1 VWAIGRRNLDTSLI
15 YQALEQPS
23 LRKQIPLAE
32 LERIQAAYPYFT
44 AAQVLLAKIYQENK
58 DHRYADQLQQAA
70 LYAIDRKVLSEYM
83 RESEEETIQ
92 NGKQNENENELS
104 RETGQ
109 NENEKQNENENEL
122 RGETGQNENEKQ
134 PIRQAQG
141 PNENELRGRNESE
154 KEDISGEYVFITD
167 EELSIFEGKAIQN
180 ENEKRNENE
189 LREETIQ
196 NENEKRNENELR
208 GESEEEIPIE
218 GKSARV
224 EMSDFDRQLL
234 IEAVHS
240 SIEMEV
246 GEGNQNENEK
256 LNENELRGESVQN
269 GNEKLNENELRGESV
284 QNGKQNELRG
294 ESEEEIRRIEAKDPA
309 ELTFGELMMLKAARM
324 GTMQNENEKRNEN
337 ELRGE
342 DEVEDEEIRLS
353 ANEERTEER
362 GKNFD
367 YLYKLHN
374 GGLAP
379 IDAPNEKEKQ
389 KSIIDRFIKLEPK
402 ITPGK
407 VSEYNT
413 ASNLAKESLEE
424 DFSFAT
430 ETMAKLF
437 IAQGKFDK
445 AKKVYRKLMEL
456 HPEKNVYFAAQLKNL
471 NQNKKQ

>member
-1 VWAIGRRNLDTSLI
+1 MDTSLI

-23 LRKQIPLAE
+23 LRKQIPLDE

-70 LYAIDRKVLSEYM
+70 LYAIDRKVLSAYM
-83 RESEEETIQ
+83 REEIAISPTDDHSLPEKISDEIIEVPEGIIP
-92 NGKQNENENELS
+92 EL
-104 RETGQ
+104 
-109 NENEKQNENENEL
+109 
-122 RGETGQNENEKQ
+122 
-134 PIRQAQG
+134 
-141 PNENELRGRNESE
+141 
-154 KEDISGEYVFITD
+154 ITD
-167 EELSIFEGKAIQN
+167 VAEIAPEAVVEDSPTEEVQVEVSPEAI
-180 ENEKRNENE
+180 EEVLPEVTPE
-189 LREETIQ
+189 LTD
-196 NENEKRNENELR
+196 KK
-208 GESEEEIPIE
+208 SEEIPSERSKIE
-218 GKSARV
+218 I
-224 EMSDFDRQLL
+224 SDYDREIL
-234 IEAVHS
+234 IEAVRS

-246 GEGNQNENEK
+246 GE
-256 LNENELRGESVQN
+256 
-269 GNEKLNENELRGESV
+269 
-284 QNGKQNELRG
+284 
-294 ESEEEIRRIEAKDPA
+294 ESEEEGPSTGSGTRESEKTEEIERIEAKDPA
-309 ELTFGELMMLKAARM
+309 ELTFGEMMMLKAARM
-324 GTMQNENEKRNEN
+324 GLSTSSGDDLSTNQNEPVRQAQGPIQNEKQNQNQNEFRGEN
-337 ELRGE
+337 EDQDE
-342 DEVEDEEIRLS
+342 DIRLNT
-353 ANEERTEER
+353 NEERTEER

>member
-1 VWAIGRRNLDTSLI
+1 LDTSLI

-23 LRKQIPLAE
+23 LRKQIPLDE

-70 LYAIDRKVLSEYM
+70 LYAIDRKVLSAYM
-83 RESEEETIQ
+83 REEIAISPTDDHSLPEKISDEIIEVPEGIIP
-92 NGKQNENENELS
+92 EL
-104 RETGQ
+104 
-109 NENEKQNENENEL
+109 
-122 RGETGQNENEKQ
+122 
-134 PIRQAQG
+134 
-141 PNENELRGRNESE
+141 
-154 KEDISGEYVFITD
+154 ITD
-167 EELSIFEGKAIQN
+167 VAEIAPEAVVEDSPTEEVQVEVSPEAI
-180 ENEKRNENE
+180 EEVLPEVTPE
-189 LREETIQ
+189 LTD
-196 NENEKRNENELR
+196 KK
-208 GESEEEIPIE
+208 SEEIPSERSKI
-218 GKSARV
+218 
-224 EMSDFDRQLL
+224 EMSNYDREIL
-234 IEAVHS
+234 IEAVRS

-246 GEGNQNENEK
+246 GE
-256 LNENELRGESVQN
+256 
-269 GNEKLNENELRGESV
+269 
-284 QNGKQNELRG
+284 
-294 ESEEEIRRIEAKDPA
+294 ESEEEGPSTGSGTTRSTGSGTTHSTGSGTTHSTGSGTTRSTGSGTTHSTGSGTRESEKTEEIERIEAKDPA
-309 ELTFGELMMLKAARM
+309 ELTFGEMMMLKAARM
-324 GTMQNENEKRNEN
+324 GLSTSSGDDLSTNQN

-342 DEVEDEEIRLS
+342 NEDQDEDIRLNT
-353 ANEERTEER
+353 NEERTEER

-379 IDAPNEKEKQ
+379 IDATNEKEKQ

>member
-1 VWAIGRRNLDTSLI
+1 LDTSLI

-23 LRKQIPLAE
+23 LRKQIPLEE

-83 RESEEETIQ
+83 KENEEVGKWGNGETGKRENEEVGKWGNEEEAVQ
-92 NGKQNENENELS
+92 
-104 RETGQ
+104 
-109 NENEKQNENENEL
+109 NEKQN
-122 RGETGQNENEKQ
+122 Q
-134 PIRQAQG
+134 
-141 PNENELRGRNESE
+141 
-154 KEDISGEYVFITD
+154 
-167 EELSIFEGKAIQN
+167 
-180 ENEKRNENE
+180 
-189 LREETIQ
+189 
-196 NENEKRNENELR
+196 NENELR
-208 GESEEEIPIE
+208 GESEEEIQE
-218 GKSARV
+218 EEKGARV
-224 EMSDFDRQLL
+224 EMSDFDRGIL
-234 IEAVHS
+234 IEAVQS
-240 SIEMEV
+240 SIELEV
-246 GEGNQNENEK
+246 AE
-256 LNENELRGESVQN
+256 
-269 GNEKLNENELRGESV
+269 
-284 QNGKQNELRG
+284 
-294 ESEEEIRRIEAKDPA
+294 ESEEEGKRENDPSINLESPKGNPSHSGTEVNDEIERIVAKDPS
-309 ELTFGELMMLKAARM
+309 ELTFGEMMMLKAARM
-324 GTMQNENEKRNEN
+324 GTIQNQKQNQN
-337 ELRGE
+337 ELRGGSE
-342 DEVEDEEIRLS
+342 DQIQDGETKEWG
-353 ANEERTEER
+353 NEERTEER

-379 IDAPNEKEKQ
+379 IDAPNEREKQ

>member
-1 VWAIGRRNLDTSLI
+1 LDTSLI

-23 LRKQIPLAE
+23 LRKQIPLDE

-70 LYAIDRKVLSEYM
+70 LYAIDRKVLSAYM
-83 RESEEETIQ
+83 REEIAITPTDDHSLPEKISDEIIEVPEKIIPELIADVAEIAPEAVVEDSTTEEVQVEVSPKTIEEVLPEVTPELTDKKSEETPSERSKIEMSDYDREILIEAVRSSIKMEVGEESEEE
-92 NGKQNENENELS
+92 GPS
-104 RETGQ
+104 TGSGTTHSTSSGTT
-109 NENEKQNENENEL
+109 
-122 RGETGQNENEKQ
+122 RSTDSGTTHSTGSGT
-134 PIRQAQG
+134 R
-141 PNENELRGRNESE
+141 ESE
-154 KEDISGEYVFITD
+154 KI
-167 EELSIFEGKAIQN
+167 
-180 ENEKRNENE
+180 
-189 LREETIQ
+189 
-196 NENEKRNENELR
+196 
-208 GESEEEIPIE
+208 EEIE
-218 GKSARV
+218 
-224 EMSDFDRQLL
+224 
-234 IEAVHS
+234 
-240 SIEMEV
+240 
-246 GEGNQNENEK
+246 
-256 LNENELRGESVQN
+256 
-269 GNEKLNENELRGESV
+269 
-284 QNGKQNELRG
+284 
-294 ESEEEIRRIEAKDPA
+294 RIEAKDPA
-309 ELTFGELMMLKAARM
+309 ELTFGEMMMLKAARM
-324 GTMQNENEKRNEN
+324 GLSTGSRDDLSTNQNEPVRQAQGPPIRQAQGPIQNEKQNQNQNEFRGEN
-337 ELRGE
+337 EDQDE
-342 DEVEDEEIRLS
+342 DIRLNT
-353 ANEERTEER
+353 NEERTEER

-379 IDAPNEKEKQ
+379 IDTPNEKEKQ

-413 ASNLAKESLEE
+413 ASNLAKESLKE

>member
-1 VWAIGRRNLDTSLI
+1 LDTSLI

-23 LRKQIPLAE
+23 LRKQIPLDE

-70 LYAIDRKVLSEYM
+70 LYAIDRKVLSAYM
-83 RESEEETIQ
+83 REEIAISPTDDHSLPEKISDEIIEVPEGIIP
-92 NGKQNENENELS
+92 EL
-104 RETGQ
+104 
-109 NENEKQNENENEL
+109 
-122 RGETGQNENEKQ
+122 
-134 PIRQAQG
+134 
-141 PNENELRGRNESE
+141 
-154 KEDISGEYVFITD
+154 ITD
-167 EELSIFEGKAIQN
+167 VAEIAPEAVVEDSPTEEVQVEVSPEAI
-180 ENEKRNENE
+180 EEVLPEVTPE
-189 LREETIQ
+189 LTD
-196 NENEKRNENELR
+196 KK
-208 GESEEEIPIE
+208 SEEIPSERSKI
-218 GKSARV
+218 
-224 EMSDFDRQLL
+224 EMSNYDREIL
-234 IEAVHS
+234 IEAVRS

-246 GEGNQNENEK
+246 GE
-256 LNENELRGESVQN
+256 
-269 GNEKLNENELRGESV
+269 
-284 QNGKQNELRG
+284 
-294 ESEEEIRRIEAKDPA
+294 ESEEEGPSTGSGTTRSTGSGTTRSTGSGTTRSTGSGTRESEKTEEIERIEAKDPA
-309 ELTFGELMMLKAARM
+309 ELTFGEMMMLKAARM
-324 GTMQNENEKRNEN
+324 GLSTSSGDDLSTNQN

-342 DEVEDEEIRLS
+342 NEDQDEDIRLNT
-353 ANEERTEER
+353 NEERTEER

>member
-1 VWAIGRRNLDTSLI
+1 LDTSLI

-23 LRKQIPLAE
+23 LRKQIPLDE

-70 LYAIDRKVLSEYM
+70 LYAIDRKVLSAYM
-83 RESEEETIQ
+83 REEIAISPTDDHSLPEKISDEIIEVPEGIIP
-92 NGKQNENENELS
+92 EL
-104 RETGQ
+104 
-109 NENEKQNENENEL
+109 
-122 RGETGQNENEKQ
+122 
-134 PIRQAQG
+134 
-141 PNENELRGRNESE
+141 
-154 KEDISGEYVFITD
+154 ITD
-167 EELSIFEGKAIQN
+167 VAEIAPEAVVEDSPTEEVQVEVSPEAI
-180 ENEKRNENE
+180 EEVLPEVTPE
-189 LREETIQ
+189 LTD
-196 NENEKRNENELR
+196 KK
-208 GESEEEIPIE
+208 SEEIPSERSKI
-218 GKSARV
+218 
-224 EMSDFDRQLL
+224 EMSNYDREIL
-234 IEAVHS
+234 IEAVRS

-246 GEGNQNENEK
+246 GE
-256 LNENELRGESVQN
+256 
-269 GNEKLNENELRGESV
+269 
-284 QNGKQNELRG
+284 
-294 ESEEEIRRIEAKDPA
+294 ESEEEGPSTGSGTTHSTGSGTTHSTGSGTRESEKTEEIERIEAKDPA
-309 ELTFGELMMLKAARM
+309 ELTFGEMMMLKAARM
-324 GTMQNENEKRNEN
+324 GLSTSSGDDLSTNQN

-342 DEVEDEEIRLS
+342 NEDQDEDIRLNT
-353 ANEERTEER
+353 NEERTEER

>member
-1 VWAIGRRNLDTSLI
+1 LDTSLI

-23 LRKQIPLAE
+23 LRKQIPLDE

-83 RESEEETIQ
+83 KGNEEVGKWENGETGLSTGSRTVENGDETIQ
-92 NGKQNENENELS
+92 NE
-104 RETGQ
+104 
-109 NENEKQNENENEL
+109 
-122 RGETGQNENEKQ
+122 
-134 PIRQAQG
+134 PVRQAQG
-141 PNENELRGRNESE
+141 P
-154 KEDISGEYVFITD
+154 
-167 EELSIFEGKAIQN
+167 IQN
-180 ENEKRNENE
+180 DNEK
-189 LREETIQ
+189 Q
-196 NENEKRNENELR
+196 NENELR
-208 GESEEEIPIE
+208 GESEEEIHE
-218 GKSARV
+218 EEKSARV
-224 EMSDFDRQLL
+224 EMSDFDREIL
-234 IEAVHS
+234 IEAVQS
-240 SIEMEV
+240 SIELEV
-246 GEGNQNENEK
+246 GEQEQNDPSINLESPKGDPSHSGTEVNDEIERIVAKDPSELTFGEMMMLKAARMGLSTGSGTTQNEKQNENE
-256 LNENELRGESVQN
+256 NELSGRDQS
-269 GNEKLNENELRGESV
+269 EKEN
-284 QNGKQNELRG
+284 QNELRG
-294 ESEEEIRRIEAKDPA
+294 ESED
-309 ELTFGELMMLKAARM
+309 
-324 GTMQNENEKRNEN
+324 
-337 ELRGE
+337 
-342 DEVEDEEIRLS
+342 EDEEIRLS
-353 ANEERTEER
+353 TNEERTEER

>member
-1 VWAIGRRNLDTSLI
+1 
-15 YQALEQPS
+15 
-23 LRKQIPLAE
+23 
-32 LERIQAAYPYFT
+32 
-44 AAQVLLAKIYQENK
+44 
-58 DHRYADQLQQAA
+58 
-70 LYAIDRKVLSEYM
+70 
-83 RESEEETIQ
+83 
-92 NGKQNENENELS
+92 
-104 RETGQ
+104 
-109 NENEKQNENENEL
+109 
-122 RGETGQNENEKQ
+122 
-134 PIRQAQG
+134 
-141 PNENELRGRNESE
+141 
-154 KEDISGEYVFITD
+154 
-167 EELSIFEGKAIQN
+167 
-180 ENEKRNENE
+180 
-189 LREETIQ
+189 
-196 NENEKRNENELR
+196 
-208 GESEEEIPIE
+208 
-218 GKSARV
+218 
-224 EMSDFDRQLL
+224 
-234 IEAVHS
+234 
-240 SIEMEV
+240 
-246 GEGNQNENEK
+246 
-256 LNENELRGESVQN
+256 
-269 GNEKLNENELRGESV
+269 
-284 QNGKQNELRG
+284 
-294 ESEEEIRRIEAKDPA
+294 EEIRRIEAKDPS

-324 GTMQNENEKRNEN
+324 GTNQNQPIRQAQGPYQNENELRGRDQSEVGNQNDNENENELRGSEQSEVGNQNDNENELRGRDQSEVENQKHNQNEN

-342 DEVEDEEIRLS
+342 TGEWG
-353 ANEERTEER
+353 NEERTEER

>member
-1 VWAIGRRNLDTSLI
+1 
-15 YQALEQPS
+15 
-23 LRKQIPLAE
+23 
-32 LERIQAAYPYFT
+32 
-44 AAQVLLAKIYQENK
+44 
-58 DHRYADQLQQAA
+58 
-70 LYAIDRKVLSEYM
+70 M
-83 RESEEETIQ
+83 REEIAITPTDDHSLPEKISDEIIEVPEGIIPELIADVAEIAPEAVVEDSPTEEVQVEVSPEAIEEVLPEVTP
-92 NGKQNENENELS
+92 EL
-104 RETGQ
+104 
-109 NENEKQNENENEL
+109 
-122 RGETGQNENEKQ
+122 
-134 PIRQAQG
+134 
-141 PNENELRGRNESE
+141 
-154 KEDISGEYVFITD
+154 TD
-167 EELSIFEGKAIQN
+167 KKS
-180 ENEKRNENE
+180 
-189 LREETIQ
+189 
-196 NENEKRNENELR
+196 
-208 GESEEEIPIE
+208 EEIPSERSKIE
-218 GKSARV
+218 I
-224 EMSDFDRQLL
+224 SDYDREIL
-234 IEAVHS
+234 IEAVRS

-246 GEGNQNENEK
+246 GE
-256 LNENELRGESVQN
+256 
-269 GNEKLNENELRGESV
+269 
-284 QNGKQNELRG
+284 
-294 ESEEEIRRIEAKDPA
+294 ESEEEGPSTGSGTTRSTGSGTRESEKTEEIERIEAKDPA
-309 ELTFGELMMLKAARM
+309 ELTFGEMMMLKAARM
-324 GTMQNENEKRNEN
+324 GLSTSSGDDLSTNQN

-342 DEVEDEEIRLS
+342 NEDQDEDIRLNT
-353 ANEERTEER
+353 NEERTEER

>member
-1 VWAIGRRNLDTSLI
+1 MDTSLI

-23 LRKQIPLAE
+23 LRKQIPLEE

-83 RESEEETIQ
+83 KENEEVGKWGNGETGKRENEEVGKWGNEEEAVQ
-92 NGKQNENENELS
+92 
-104 RETGQ
+104 
-109 NENEKQNENENEL
+109 NEKQNQNENEL
-122 RGETGQNENEKQ
+122 RGETEVENE
-134 PIRQAQG
+134 PVRQAQG
-141 PNENELRGRNESE
+141 P
-154 KEDISGEYVFITD
+154 
-167 EELSIFEGKAIQN
+167 IQN
-180 ENEKRNENE
+180 EK
-189 LREETIQ
+189 Q
-196 NENEKRNENELR
+196 NQNENELR
-208 GESEEEIPIE
+208 GESEEEIQE
-218 GKSARV
+218 EEKGARV
-224 EMSDFDRQLL
+224 EMSDFDREIL
-234 IEAVHS
+234 IEAVQS
-240 SIEMEV
+240 SIELEV
-246 GEGNQNENEK
+246 GE
-256 LNENELRGESVQN
+256 
-269 GNEKLNENELRGESV
+269 
-284 QNGKQNELRG
+284 
-294 ESEEEIRRIEAKDPA
+294 ESEEEGKRENDPSINLESPKGNPSHSGTEVNDEIERIVAKDPS
-309 ELTFGELMMLKAARM
+309 ELTFGEMMMLKAARM
-324 GTMQNENEKRNEN
+324 GTIQNQN
-337 ELRGE
+337 ELRGGSE
-342 DEVEDEEIRLS
+342 DQIQDGETGEWG
-353 ANEERTEER
+353 NEERTEER

-379 IDAPNEKEKQ
+379 IDAPNEREKQ

>member
-1 VWAIGRRNLDTSLI
+1 MDTSLI

-23 LRKQIPLAE
+23 LRKQIPLEE

-83 RESEEETIQ
+83 KENEEVGKWGNGETGKRENEEVGKWGNEEEAVQ
-92 NGKQNENENELS
+92 NEKQNQNENELRGESENEPV
-104 RETGQ
+104 RQAQGPPVRQAQGPIQ
-109 NENEKQNENENEL
+109 NENQNENENEL
-122 RGETGQNENEKQ
+122 RGESEEE
-134 PIRQAQG
+134 PVRQAQG
-141 PNENELRGRNESE
+141 P
-154 KEDISGEYVFITD
+154 
-167 EELSIFEGKAIQN
+167 IQN
-180 ENEKRNENE
+180 EK
-189 LREETIQ
+189 Q
-196 NENEKRNENELR
+196 NQNENELR
-208 GESEEEIPIE
+208 GESEEEIQEEIQE
-218 GKSARV
+218 EEKGARV
-224 EMSDFDRQLL
+224 EMSDFDREIL
-234 IEAVHS
+234 IEAVQS
-240 SIEMEV
+240 SIELEV
-246 GEGNQNENEK
+246 GE
-256 LNENELRGESVQN
+256 
-269 GNEKLNENELRGESV
+269 
-284 QNGKQNELRG
+284 
-294 ESEEEIRRIEAKDPA
+294 ESEEEGKRENDPSINLESPKGNPSHSGTEVNDEIERIVAKDPS
-309 ELTFGELMMLKAARM
+309 ELTFGEMMMLKAARM
-324 GTMQNENEKRNEN
+324 GTIQNQN
-337 ELRGE
+337 ELRGGSE
-342 DEVEDEEIRLS
+342 DQIQDGETGEWG
-353 ANEERTEER
+353 NEERTEER

-379 IDAPNEKEKQ
+379 IDAPNEREKQ

>member
-1 VWAIGRRNLDTSLI
+1 MDTSLI

-23 LRKQIPLAE
+23 LRKQIPLEE

-70 LYAIDRKVLSEYM
+70 LYAIDRKVLSIYM
-83 RESEEETIQ
+83 KEEIAITHTDDHAHSEKISDETIAVPE
-92 NGKQNENENELS
+92 GIIPELS
-104 RETGQ
+104 AEV
-109 NENEKQNENENEL
+109 
-122 RGETGQNENEKQ
+122 GEIAPE
-134 PIRQAQG
+134 A
-141 PNENELRGRNESE
+141 LV
-154 KEDISGEYVFITD
+154 EDSPA
-167 EELSIFEGKAIQN
+167 EEVQVEVSP
-180 ENEKRNENE
+180 
-189 LREETIQ
+189 ETI
-196 NENEKRNENELR
+196 EEILPEVTPEHTDKK
-208 GESEEEIPIE
+208 SEEIPSEHSKI
-218 GKSARV
+218 
-224 EMSDFDRQLL
+224 EMSEFDRQLL

-246 GEGNQNENEK
+246 GPSTGSGSRENEEVGPSTGSGSR
-256 LNENELRGESVQN
+256 ENEEVGKWGS
-269 GNEKLNENELRGESV
+269 EKT
-284 QNGKQNELRG
+284 
-294 ESEEEIRRIEAKDPA
+294 EEIERIEAKDPA
-309 ELTFGELMMLKAARM
+309 ELTFGELMMLKAERM
-324 GTMQNENEKRNEN
+324 KASQNEKQNEPIRQAQGPNENESGRET
-337 ELRGE
+337 GE
-342 DEVEDEEIRLS
+342 WG
-353 ANEERTEER
+353 NEERTEER

-379 IDAPNEKEKQ
+379 IDAPNEREKQ

>member
-1 VWAIGRRNLDTSLI
+1 MDTSLI

-23 LRKQIPLAE
+23 LRKQIPLEE

-83 RESEEETIQ
+83 KENEEVGKWGNEEVGKWGNGEMGKWGNEEEAVQ
-92 NGKQNENENELS
+92 
-104 RETGQ
+104 
-109 NENEKQNENENEL
+109 NEKQN
-122 RGETGQNENEKQ
+122 Q
-134 PIRQAQG
+134 
-141 PNENELRGRNESE
+141 
-154 KEDISGEYVFITD
+154 
-167 EELSIFEGKAIQN
+167 
-180 ENEKRNENE
+180 
-189 LREETIQ
+189 
-196 NENEKRNENELR
+196 NENELR
-208 GESEEEIPIE
+208 GESEEEIQE
-218 GKSARV
+218 EEKGARV
-224 EMSDFDRQLL
+224 EMSDFDRGIL
-234 IEAVHS
+234 IEAVQS
-240 SIEMEV
+240 SIELEV
-246 GEGNQNENEK
+246 AE
-256 LNENELRGESVQN
+256 
-269 GNEKLNENELRGESV
+269 
-284 QNGKQNELRG
+284 
-294 ESEEEIRRIEAKDPA
+294 ESEEEGKRENDPSINLESPKGNPSHSGTEVNDEIERIVAKDPS

-324 GTMQNENEKRNEN
+324 GTIQNQKQNQNDLRGETIQNQKQNQNEN
-337 ELRGE
+337 ELRGGSE
-342 DEVEDEEIRLS
+342 DQIQDGETGEWG
-353 ANEERTEER
+353 NEERTEER

-379 IDAPNEKEKQ
+379 IDAPNEREKQ

-471 NQNKKQ
+471 KQNKKQ

>member
-1 VWAIGRRNLDTSLI
+1 MDTSLI

-23 LRKQIPLAE
+23 LRKQIPLDE

-70 LYAIDRKVLSEYM
+70 LYAIDRKVLSAYM
-83 RESEEETIQ
+83 REEIAITPTDDHSLPEKISDEIIEVPEGIIP
-92 NGKQNENENELS
+92 EL
-104 RETGQ
+104 
-109 NENEKQNENENEL
+109 
-122 RGETGQNENEKQ
+122 
-134 PIRQAQG
+134 
-141 PNENELRGRNESE
+141 
-154 KEDISGEYVFITD
+154 ITD
-167 EELSIFEGKAIQN
+167 VAEIAPEAVVEDSPTEEVQVEVSPEAI
-180 ENEKRNENE
+180 EEVLPEVTPE
-189 LREETIQ
+189 LTD
-196 NENEKRNENELR
+196 KK
-208 GESEEEIPIE
+208 SEEIPSERSKI
-218 GKSARV
+218 
-224 EMSDFDRQLL
+224 EMSNYDREIL
-234 IEAVHS
+234 IEAVRS

-246 GEGNQNENEK
+246 GE
-256 LNENELRGESVQN
+256 
-269 GNEKLNENELRGESV
+269 
-284 QNGKQNELRG
+284 
-294 ESEEEIRRIEAKDPA
+294 ESEEEGPSTGSGTTRSTGSGTRESEKTEEIERIEAKDPA
-309 ELTFGELMMLKAARM
+309 ELTFGEMMMLKAARM
-324 GTMQNENEKRNEN
+324 GLSTSSGDDLSTNQN

-342 DEVEDEEIRLS
+342 NEDQDEDIRLNT
-353 ANEERTEER
+353 NEERTEER

>member
-1 VWAIGRRNLDTSLI
+1 LDTSLI

-23 LRKQIPLAE
+23 LRKQIPLEE

-83 RESEEETIQ
+83 
-92 NGKQNENENELS
+92 KENEEVGKWGNGE
-104 RETGQ
+104 EAVQ
-109 NENEKQNENENEL
+109 NEKQNQNEPVRQAQGPPVRQAQGPPVRQAQGPPVRQAQGPIQNEPVRQAQGPIQNENEL
-122 RGETGQNENEKQ
+122 RGESEEE
-134 PIRQAQG
+134 PVRQAQG
-141 PNENELRGRNESE
+141 P
-154 KEDISGEYVFITD
+154 
-167 EELSIFEGKAIQN
+167 IQ
-180 ENEKRNENE
+180 
-189 LREETIQ
+189 
-196 NENEKRNENELR
+196 NENELR
-208 GESEEEIPIE
+208 GESEEEIQE
-218 GKSARV
+218 EEKSARV
-224 EMSDFDRQLL
+224 EMSDFDREIL
-234 IEAVHS
+234 IEAVQS
-240 SIEMEV
+240 SIELEV
-246 GEGNQNENEK
+246 GE
-256 LNENELRGESVQN
+256 
-269 GNEKLNENELRGESV
+269 
-284 QNGKQNELRG
+284 
-294 ESEEEIRRIEAKDPA
+294 ESEEEGKRENDPSINLESPEGNPSHSGTEVNDEIERIVAKDPS

-324 GTMQNENEKRNEN
+324 GTIQNQKQNEN
-337 ELRGE
+337 ELRGDSE
-342 DEVEDEEIRLS
+342 DQIQDGETKEWG
-353 ANEERTEER
+353 NEERTEER

-379 IDAPNEKEKQ
+379 IDAPNEREKQ

>member
-1 VWAIGRRNLDTSLI
+1 MDTSLI

-23 LRKQIPLAE
+23 LRKQIPLEE

-83 RESEEETIQ
+83 KENEEVGKWGNGETGKRENEEVGKWGNEEEAVQ
-92 NGKQNENENELS
+92 
-104 RETGQ
+104 
-109 NENEKQNENENEL
+109 NEKQNQNENEL
-122 RGETGQNENEKQ
+122 RGETEVENE
-134 PIRQAQG
+134 PVRQAQG
-141 PNENELRGRNESE
+141 P
-154 KEDISGEYVFITD
+154 
-167 EELSIFEGKAIQN
+167 IQN
-180 ENEKRNENE
+180 EK
-189 LREETIQ
+189 Q
-196 NENEKRNENELR
+196 NQNENELR
-208 GESEEEIPIE
+208 GESEEEIQE
-218 GKSARV
+218 EEKGARV
-224 EMSDFDRQLL
+224 EMSDFDREIL
-234 IEAVHS
+234 IEAVQS
-240 SIEMEV
+240 SIELEV
-246 GEGNQNENEK
+246 GE
-256 LNENELRGESVQN
+256 
-269 GNEKLNENELRGESV
+269 
-284 QNGKQNELRG
+284 
-294 ESEEEIRRIEAKDPA
+294 ESEEEGKRENDPSINLESPKGNPSHSGTEVNDEIERIVAKDPS
-309 ELTFGELMMLKAARM
+309 ELTFGEMMMLKAARM
-324 GTMQNENEKRNEN
+324 GTIQNQKQNQNDLRGETIQNQKQNQNEN
-337 ELRGE
+337 ELRGGSE
-342 DEVEDEEIRLS
+342 DQIQDGETGEWG
-353 ANEERTEER
+353 NEERTEER

-379 IDAPNEKEKQ
+379 IDAPNEREKQ

>member
-1 VWAIGRRNLDTSLI
+1 M
-15 YQALEQPS
+15 
-23 LRKQIPLAE
+23 RKQIPLEE

-83 RESEEETIQ
+83 
-92 NGKQNENENELS
+92 KENEEVGKWGNGE
-104 RETGQ
+104 EAVQ
-109 NENEKQNENENEL
+109 NEKQNQNEPVRQAQGPPVRQAQGPPVRQAQGPPVRQAQGPIQNEPVRQAQGPIQNENEL
-122 RGETGQNENEKQ
+122 RGESEEE
-134 PIRQAQG
+134 PVRQAQG
-141 PNENELRGRNESE
+141 P
-154 KEDISGEYVFITD
+154 
-167 EELSIFEGKAIQN
+167 IQ
-180 ENEKRNENE
+180 
-189 LREETIQ
+189 
-196 NENEKRNENELR
+196 NENELR
-208 GESEEEIPIE
+208 GESEEEIQE
-218 GKSARV
+218 EEKSARV
-224 EMSDFDRQLL
+224 EMSDFDREIL
-234 IEAVHS
+234 IEAVQS
-240 SIEMEV
+240 SIELEV
-246 GEGNQNENEK
+246 GE
-256 LNENELRGESVQN
+256 
-269 GNEKLNENELRGESV
+269 
-284 QNGKQNELRG
+284 
-294 ESEEEIRRIEAKDPA
+294 ESEEEGKRENDPSINLESPEGNPSHSGTEVNDEIERIVAKDPS

-324 GTMQNENEKRNEN
+324 GTIQNQKQNEN
-337 ELRGE
+337 ELRGDSE
-342 DEVEDEEIRLS
+342 DQIQDGETKEWG
-353 ANEERTEER
+353 NEERTEER

-379 IDAPNEKEKQ
+379 IDAPNEREKQ

>member
-1 VWAIGRRNLDTSLI
+1 LDTSLI

-23 LRKQIPLAE
+23 LRKQIPLEE

-83 RESEEETIQ
+83 KENEEVGKWGNEEVGKWGNEEEAVQ
-92 NGKQNENENELS
+92 
-104 RETGQ
+104 
-109 NENEKQNENENEL
+109 NEKQNQNENEL
-122 RGETGQNENEKQ
+122 RGETEVENEPVRQAQGPIQNE

-141 PNENELRGRNESE
+141 P
-154 KEDISGEYVFITD
+154 
-167 EELSIFEGKAIQN
+167 IQN
-180 ENEKRNENE
+180 EN
-189 LREETIQ
+189 Q
-196 NENEKRNENELR
+196 NEKQNENELR
-208 GESEEEIPIE
+208 GESGEEIQEEIQEEE
-218 GKSARV
+218 KSARV
-224 EMSDFDRQLL
+224 EMSDFDREIL
-234 IEAVHS
+234 IEAVQS
-240 SIEMEV
+240 SIELEV
-246 GEGNQNENEK
+246 GE
-256 LNENELRGESVQN
+256 
-269 GNEKLNENELRGESV
+269 
-284 QNGKQNELRG
+284 
-294 ESEEEIRRIEAKDPA
+294 ESEEEGKRENAPSINLESPKGNPSHSGTEVNDEIERILAKDPS

-324 GTMQNENEKRNEN
+324 GTVQNENEPIRQAQGPPIRQAQGPFQNEN
-337 ELRGE
+337 ELRGGTIQNQKQNQNELRGESE
-342 DEVEDEEIRLS
+342 DQVQDEETKEWG
-353 ANEERTEER
+353 NEERTEER

-379 IDAPNEKEKQ
+379 IDAPNEREKQ

>member
-1 VWAIGRRNLDTSLI
+1 LDTSLI

-23 LRKQIPLAE
+23 LRKQIPIEE
-32 LERIQAAYPYFT
+32 LERIQATYPYFT
-44 AAQVLLAKIYQENK
+44 AAQVLLAKIYQENQ

-83 RESEEETIQ
+83 KGE
-92 NGKQNENENELS
+92 
-104 RETGQ
+104 Q
-109 NENEKQNENENEL
+109 NENEKQNENEL
-122 RGETGQNENEKQ
+122 RGESENEKMGKWGNGEETVQ
-134 PIRQAQG
+134 NEPIRQAQG
-141 PNENELRGRNESE
+141 PFQNENEKQNENELRGEREN
-154 KEDISGEYVFITD
+154 
-167 EELSIFEGKAIQN
+167 QN
-180 ENEKRNENE
+180 QKQNENE
-189 LREETIQ
+189 LREERENEKVGKWENGETEKEQNEPVRQAQGPEQNEKQ
-196 NENEKRNENELR
+196 NENENELS
-208 GESEEEIPIE
+208 GENQVRVDREIL
-218 GKSARV
+218 

-240 SIEMEV
+240 SIELEV
-246 GEGNQNENEK
+246 GEESEEEGLSTGSDTEQNENQK
-256 LNENELRGESVQN
+256 QNENELRGEN
-269 GNEKLNENELRGESV
+269 
-284 QNGKQNELRG
+284 
-294 ESEEEIRRIEAKDPA
+294 EEEIRRIEAKDPS

-324 GTMQNENEKRNEN
+324 ETKQNDNEKQNVN

-342 DEVEDEEIRLS
+342 NEEEEEEIRLS
-353 ANEERTEER
+353 TNEERTEER

>member
-1 VWAIGRRNLDTSLI
+1 LDTSLI

-23 LRKQIPLAE
+23 LRKQIPLDE

-83 RESEEETIQ
+83 KGNEEVGKWENGETGLSTGSRTVENGDETIQ
-92 NGKQNENENELS
+92 NE
-104 RETGQ
+104 
-109 NENEKQNENENEL
+109 
-122 RGETGQNENEKQ
+122 
-134 PIRQAQG
+134 PVRQAQG
-141 PNENELRGRNESE
+141 PPVRQAQGP
-154 KEDISGEYVFITD
+154 
-167 EELSIFEGKAIQN
+167 IQN
-180 ENEKRNENE
+180 DNEK
-189 LREETIQ
+189 Q
-196 NENEKRNENELR
+196 NENELR
-208 GESEEEIPIE
+208 GESEEEIHE
-218 GKSARV
+218 EEKSSRV
-224 EMSDFDRQLL
+224 EMSDFDREIL
-234 IEAVHS
+234 IEAVQS
-240 SIEMEV
+240 SIELEV
-246 GEGNQNENEK
+246 GEQEQNDPSINLESPKGDPSHSGTEVNDEIERIVAKDPSELTFGEMMMLKAARMGLSTGSRNDLSTGSGTTQNEKQNQ
-256 LNENELRGESVQN
+256 NENELRGES
-269 GNEKLNENELRGESV
+269 
-284 QNGKQNELRG
+284 
-294 ESEEEIRRIEAKDPA
+294 
-309 ELTFGELMMLKAARM
+309 
-324 GTMQNENEKRNEN
+324 
-337 ELRGE
+337 E
-342 DEVEDEEIRLS
+342 DEDEEIRLS
-353 ANEERTEER
+353 TNEERTEER